1 MKMLTTL
8 ALAGLLA
15 PLAIG
20 QDIPWTLEGRVK
32 KAEDR
37 LDRIEWRLDQL
48 DRAAK
53 GKTPEAKAQ
62 PRSRRVEVN
71 GLWYDQYEDGRMVAC
86 EECNRGKVAVWA
98 RTVATPNDFA
108 RPVWGVPAQSPFMG
122 PYNTGTTTVLTS
134 YPMAVNAPGFSSTYQ
149 VQGLYGAP
157 TNTRARFAGGPG
169 TISRFFRGGCS
180 TGGCP

>member
-71 GLWYDQYEDGRMVAC
+71 GLWYDQYEDGRMVA
-86 EECNRGKVAVWA
+86 
-98 RTVATPNDFA
+98 
-108 RPVWGVPAQSPFMG
+108 
-122 PYNTGTTTVLTS
+122 
-134 YPMAVNAPGFSSTYQ
+134 
-149 VQGLYGAP
+149 
-157 TNTRARFAGGPG
+157 
-169 TISRFFRGGCS
+169 
-180 TGGCP
+180 